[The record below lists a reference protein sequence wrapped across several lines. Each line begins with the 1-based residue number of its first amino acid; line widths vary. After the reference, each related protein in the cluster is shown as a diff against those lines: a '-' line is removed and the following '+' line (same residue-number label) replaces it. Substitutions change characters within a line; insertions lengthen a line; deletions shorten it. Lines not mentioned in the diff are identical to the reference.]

1 MNKTKE
7 ETSENL
13 TLNKFIK
20 SNASVM
26 FGLDRRLWST
36 LKLLLLY
43 PGRLTKEFTNG
54 NEEKYTAPTTLYFTT
69 NLLFFLL
76 QPIINKGYVR
86 ILNFSYKGFTKN
98 EGLYQKLITD
108 DLQLS
113 GLSEIVYE
121 VKFDAFITY
130 NQPALIFIMIPFLA
144 IFLKV
149 FELRKPTKV
158 IDHIVQAFHFMSY
171 FLIVFLLIT
180 ASANLVA
187 FLLDGTGLV
196 ITISSLVF
204 IASIIA
210 YMARSFSITSNN
222 SIIISI
228 VKALVFFVFFFVL
241 FFGYVNML
249 IFFTILNVG

>member
-1 MNKTKE
+1 MNKTKK

-26 FGLDRRLWST
+26 FGLDSRLWST
-36 LKLLLLY
+36 LKLLLFY
-43 PGRLTKEFTNG
+43 PGKLTKEFTNG

-76 QPIINKGYVR
+76 QPVINKGFVR

-98 EGLYQKLITD
+98 EGLYQKLITK

-144 IFLKV
+144 IFLKLL
-149 FELRKPTKV
+149 ELRKPTKV
-158 IDHIVQAFHFMSY
+158 IDHIVQAFHFMSF

-180 ASANLVA
+180 ACANFIA
-187 FLLDGTGLV
+187 FLLDNTGLV

-204 IASIIA
+204 VASIIV
-210 YMARSFSITSNN
+210 YLARSFNVTSDNT
-222 SIIISI
+222 IIISI
-228 VKALVFFVFFFVL
+228 IKALVFFIFFFTL
-241 FFGYVNML
+241 FWGYVNL
-249 IFFTILNVG
+249 LVFFTMLNVG